1 MKFIGKLFVITALL
15 VSINIPQIAYA
26 VPVSPTHPPQ
36 DKALNPSGVV
46 SKQSQV
52 KAGVRTNTAEKRSG
66 QASAT
71 VAAPASNLADNP
83 QGQVNINSAN
93 VEQLAQ
99 QLSGIGKKKAE
110 AIIAYREQFGP
121 FTDVE
126 QLLEVPG
133 IGPSF
138 LERNST
144 KLKM

>member
-1 MKFIGKLFVITALL
+1 MKSIGKLFVITALL
-15 VSINIPQIAYA
+15 AGINLSQIAYA
-26 VPVSPTHPPQ
+26 APVSSTNAPL
-36 DKALNPSGVV
+36 DKALNQPSDVA
-46 SKQSQV
+46 KQSPIKADNV
-52 KAGVRTNTAEKRSG
+52 KIKAAEKKNEQVSAM
-66 QASAT
+66 ASAGN
-71 VAAPASNLADNP
+71 PSDSP

-93 VEQLAQ
+93 AEQLAQ

>member
-1 MKFIGKLFVITALL
+1 MKFIGKLFVIAALL
-15 VSINIPQIAYA
+15 VGINIPQIAYA
-26 VPVSPTHPPQ
+26 VPVSSTHPPQ
-36 DKALNPSGVV
+36 DKALSPSGVAT
-46 SKQSQV
+46 KQSQV
-52 KAGVRTNTAEKRSG
+52 KAGVQTNAAEKKSG

-71 VAAPASNLADNP
+71 VATPASNLADSP

-110 AIIAYREQFGP
+110 AIITYRDQFGP